1 MIFEKSSYT
10 DPFPTPRFD
19 DLESKKRKRITYSNL
34 QFSITPIMCDFINR
48 AHGTKISKTE
58 LEMIVL
64 QYIKKQGLIKNNI
77 ISPNSKIKALL
88 GIHQSFPL
96 LILNDLIKQH
106 YILH

>member
-77 ISPNSKIKALL
+77 ISPKSKIKEKIEINKRFPIL
-88 GIHQSFPL
+88 IH
-96 LILNDLIKQH
+96 ND
-106 YILH
+106 